1 MFNVESREVMD
12 VCGHEKNW
20 RFTYHARA
28 NGSQVQG
35 WKEFVEYIAKE
46 EEKRRMANEGWHL
59 HRLRGKSQSDGCRI
73 KEAT

>member
-1 MFNVESREVMD
+1 VFNVESREVMD

-35 WKEFVEYIAKE
+35 WKEFLEYIAK
-46 EEKRRMANEGWHL
+46 KRRIEGWQT
-59 HRLRGKSQSDGCRI
+59 KV
-73 KEAT
+73 ATYID